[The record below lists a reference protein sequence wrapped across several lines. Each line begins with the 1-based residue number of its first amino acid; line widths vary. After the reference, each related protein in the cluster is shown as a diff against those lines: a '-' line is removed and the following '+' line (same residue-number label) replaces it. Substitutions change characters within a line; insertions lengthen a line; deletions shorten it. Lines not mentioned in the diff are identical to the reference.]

1 MRRNELIGVWIIGF
15 MLGLEQIIAFKLF
28 EADLYA
34 FFPFMAILVA
44 LSFIKGRDGEN
55 IYFVLRKSKRPK

>member
-1 MRRNELIGVWIIGF
+1 MKRNELIGVWIIGL

-34 FFPFMAILVA
+34 FFPFMAILA
-44 LSFIKGRDGEN
+44 TLSFIRDKDGKD
-55 IYFVLRKSKRPK
+55 IYFLIRKVVK

>member
-1 MRRNELIGVWIIGF
+1 MKRNELIGVWIIGL

-34 FFPFMAILVA
+34 FFPFMAILTT
-44 LSFIKGRDGEN
+44 LSFIRDKEGKD
-55 IYFVLRKSKRPK
+55 IYFLIRKVVK